1 MSEPI
6 GPFVREEV
14 VQFCRVLAHLVAAD
28 HKITPEERVELDN
41 VIAGTGLSAGDADVK
56 KAIEAELKNPTPL
69 ETLLTPITS
78 PGLRRTL
85 YRACIEIAVSDGL
98 HANEEQ
104 KLAQMAKTFGLHET
118 AAKDLI
124 KWTLDSIALEKREA
138 EILKHL

>member
-14 VQFCRVLAHLVAAD
+14 IQFCRVLAHLVAAD
-28 HKITPEERVELDN
+28 HKITPEERSELFN
-41 VIAGTGLSAGDADVK
+41 VIAGTGLSPDDPDVK
-56 KAIEAELKNPTPL
+56 KAVEEELAKPTAL
-69 ETLLTPITS
+69 DALLKPITS
-78 PGLRRTL
+78 PGMRRTL

-104 KLAQMAKTFGLHET
+104 QLAQMAKAFGLHEA
-118 AAKDLI
+118 AAKNLI

-138 EILKHL
+138 EIVNKL